1 MAIQLQF
8 INLSNSTLHPVAGVF
23 LSAVTIPNYRVFRI
37 IS

>member
-1 MAIQLQF
+1 MLVPFQF
-8 INLSNSTLHPVAGVF
+8 ISLSNSTSHPVARFF